1 VRRLPLLLLALAA
14 AELSLLFVIGAHLGG
29 GAVFAGLL
37 VSALAGGVLARR
49 EGRKALRAWQQS
61 AVSGEVPSAQLATS
75 AMVVLAGVLLLI
87 PGVLTDVAALLLLV
101 PAVRRALGGRVAV
114 ALGQRVRGGLAQ
126 SVAARMQG
134 MAGGAPTGMPNPAI
148 IDLDDDDVHEPPR

>member
-1 VRRLPLLLLALAA
+1 MRRLPLLLLALAA
-14 AELSLLFVIGAHLGG
+14 AEVWLLFVIGAQLGG
-29 GAVFAGLL
+29 GVVFAGLL
-37 VSALAGGVLARR
+37 ASAIGGGVLARR

-75 AMVVLAGVLLLI
+75 AMIVLAGVLLMM
-87 PGVLTDVAALLLLV
+87 PGVISDVAALLLLV

-126 SVAARMQG
+126 NLAARMPG
-134 MAGGAPTGMPNPAI
+134 IVGGAPAGRPGPAI
-148 IDLDDDDVHEPPR
+148 IDLDADDVREPRP